1 MSDSGMFDKVVEFGM
16 GMAMCQQIPQ
26 MMNAATAASS
36 QQAPPPLPKETV
48 YFLAINGQK
57 YGPYTVSQL
66 QQFIPTGQVTGQTLV
81 WCQGMP
87 QWAPASTRPD
97 IAPLFPPVQ

>member
-36 QQAPPPLPKETV
+36 QQAPPPLP
-48 YFLAINGQK
+48 
-57 YGPYTVSQL
+57 
-66 QQFIPTGQVTGQTLV
+66 
-81 WCQGMP
+81 
-87 QWAPASTRPD
+87 
-97 IAPLFPPVQ
+97 